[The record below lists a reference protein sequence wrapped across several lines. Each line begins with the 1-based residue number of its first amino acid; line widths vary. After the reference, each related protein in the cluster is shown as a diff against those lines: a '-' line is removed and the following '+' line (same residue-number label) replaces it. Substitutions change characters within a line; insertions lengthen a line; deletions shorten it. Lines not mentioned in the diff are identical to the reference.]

1 MRLLDARQALIDQL
15 PDLQL
20 AFVSLPGGGASSV
33 RVALGG
39 HPSEIVAGHGPQE
52 SESQRKDF
60 FLTIKGI
67 RRCLGPTINIPEE
80 K

>member
-33 RVALGG
+33 RVALG
-39 HPSEIVAGHGPQE
+39 SEIVAGHGPPE